1 MFKVSIFFSEDIEK
15 VLIGNILLENKIFFK
30 VYEKIKCKDFF
41 FKKNQLIFEKIKKLL
56 FSNIKVDPIV
66 LLENINNKKF
76 INIKYINSMIN
87 MAYKRRN
94 IKFYTNIIKQKS
106 LQRKFFIFIEKIKNE
121 TKKKPF
127 KKIVNIIYKKLDN
140 FFIKEVKSKTLKKKF
155 KEYFNKYKKNYKN
168 ILTGYTKLDKLTMGL
183 HRGELVIV
191 AGRPSTGKTAFVI
204 NICEN
209 ISINL
214 INKKNLQSVIFTMEM
229 SSEQILV
236 RLLSSILNINSCKII
251 KKNIKKEKILKTKK
265 KILKSKIIMDD
276 SSNLTPEKLKIRIKN
291 IINRKKIDVVIIDY
305 LQLMNIDEYKE
316 NRTNEVS
323 KISRSLKNIAKEFNI
338 SIIAVSQLNR
348 NSEQRYD
355 KIPILSDLR
364 ESGSIEQDADLII
377 LMYNNNY
384 NEDETKFIVAKN
396 RNGPT
401 GIFKLKF
408 IKKITKFK
416 NL

>member
-1 MFKVSIFFSEDIEK
+1 MSIFFSEDIEK

>member
-1 MFKVSIFFSEDIEK
+1 MSIFFSENIEK

-30 VYEKIKCKDFF
+30 VYEKIKYKDFF
-41 FKKNQLIFEKIKKLL
+41 FKKNQLIFKKIKKLL
-56 FSNIKVDPIV
+56 FLNIKVDPIV
-66 LLENINNKKF
+66 LLESIDNKF

-94 IKFYTNIIKQKS
+94 IKFYTNTIKKKS
-106 LQRKFFIFIEKIKNE
+106 LQRKFFYFINKIKKE
-121 TKKKPF
+121 IKKSSF
-127 KKIVNIIYKKLDN
+127 KKVINVIYKKLDK
-140 FFIKEVKSKTLKKKF
+140 FFIKEIKSKTLKKKF
-155 KEYFNKYKKNYKN
+155 EEYFNKYKNKYNN
-168 ILTGYTKLDKLTMGL
+168 ILTGYKKLDKLIMGL

-209 ISINL
+209 ISINS
-214 INKKNLQSVIFTMEM
+214 INKKNLRSVIFTMEM
-229 SSEQILV
+229 SSEQILI

-251 KKNIKKEKILKTKK
+251 KKKIKKEKILKTKE

-276 SSNLTPEKLKIRIKN
+276 SSNLTPEKLKLRIKN
-291 IINRKKIDVVIIDY
+291 IINRKKIDVVVIDY
-305 LQLMNIDEYKE
+305 LQLMTIDEYKE

-338 SIIAVSQLNR
+338 SIVAVSQLNR

-355 KIPILSDLR
+355 RIPILSDLR

-384 NEDETKFIVAKN
+384 KEEETRFIIAKN

>member
-1 MFKVSIFFSEDIEK
+1 MSIFFSENIEK

-30 VYEKIKCKDFF
+30 VYEKIKYKDFF
-41 FKKNQLIFEKIKKLL
+41 FKKNQLIFKKIKKLL
-56 FSNIKVDPIV
+56 FLNIKVDPIV
-66 LLENINNKKF
+66 LLESIDNKF

-94 IKFYTNIIKQKS
+94 IKFYTNTIKKKS
-106 LQRKFFIFIEKIKNE
+106 LQRKFFYFINKIKKE
-121 TKKKPF
+121 IKKSSF
-127 KKIVNIIYKKLDN
+127 KKVINVIYKKLDK
-140 FFIKEVKSKTLKKKF
+140 FFIKEIKSKTLKKKF
-155 KEYFNKYKKNYKN
+155 EEYFNKYKNKYNN
-168 ILTGYTKLDKLTMGL
+168 ILTGYKKLDKLIMGL

-209 ISINL
+209 ISINS
-214 INKKNLQSVIFTMEM
+214 INKKNLRSVIFTMEM
-229 SSEQILV
+229 SSEQILI

-251 KKNIKKEKILKTKK
+251 KKKIKKEKILKTKE

-276 SSNLTPEKLKIRIKN
+276 SSNLTPEKLKLRIKN
-291 IINRKKIDVVIIDY
+291 IINRKKIDVVVIDY
-305 LQLMNIDEYKE
+305 LQLMTIDEYKE

-338 SIIAVSQLNR
+338 SIVAVSQLNR

-355 KIPILSDLR
+355 RIPILSDLR

-384 NEDETKFIVAKN
+384 KEEETKFIIAKN